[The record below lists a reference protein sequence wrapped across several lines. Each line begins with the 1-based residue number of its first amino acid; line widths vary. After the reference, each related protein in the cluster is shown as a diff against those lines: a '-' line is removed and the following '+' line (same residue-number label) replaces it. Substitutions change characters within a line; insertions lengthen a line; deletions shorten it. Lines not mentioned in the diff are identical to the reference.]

1 LRRARELA
9 LAGALLCATAALL
22 ATPALYVPG
31 LAAIVAAV
39 VAPLWVIS
47 SASRVHVSVSV
58 EATIVREGE
67 RVPMTVLVRRGRL
80 PPPGATLLTWP
91 GCREVTATR
100 RSRER
105 LELSVLA
112 LRRGRQPVGPIRL
125 RVADPLGICSREV
138 LSNTPDLLVLPRVFA
153 IGAAALAKL
162 EGTGARTLRGA
173 PEIDALRPHVAGTPA
188 ARIHWPTVARTG
200 ALMERV
206 LAGVHEPGVLVV
218 LDARRAESDESLDS
232 AVRAAASLCVHL
244 VRRGGCRVLLPGEQR
259 ATALGADARAQLA
272 LLRRLALVESQ
283 TIAGADGRLPGVAG
297 TVLYVTAARG
307 DHGPPLGRGYRIGPH
322 PLASAPVSFTVAGC
336 AAQTIGSG
344 AWARSA

>member
-1 LRRARELA
+1 LRRARKLA
-9 LAGALLCATAALL
+9 LVGALLCATAALL

-31 LAAIVAAV
+31 LAALVAAA

-47 SASRVHVSVSV
+47 SASRARVTVSV

-80 PPPGATLLTWP
+80 APPGATLLTWP
-91 GCREVTATR
+91 GAPEATATR

-112 LRRGRQPVGPIRL
+112 LRRGRQPVGPARL

-138 LSNTPDLLVLPRVFA
+138 LSNTPRLLVLPRVFP
-153 IGAAALAKL
+153 IGADALATL
-162 EGTGARTLRGA
+162 DGSGARTLRGA

-200 ALMERV
+200 ALMERAP
-206 LAGVHEPGVLVV
+206 AGVPEPGVLVV
-218 LDARRAESDESLDS
+218 LDARRADSEDALDR
-232 AVRAAASLCVHL
+232 AVRATASLCLHL
-244 VRRGGCRVLLPGEQR
+244 ARRGGCRVLLPGQRR
-259 ATALGADARAQLA
+259 ATALGADARSHLA
-272 LLRRLALVESQ
+272 LLRRLALVEAQ
-283 TIAGADGRLPGVAG
+283 TTSAADGHLRGAAS

-307 DHGPPLGRGYRIGPH
+307 DPGPPLGRGYRIGPH
-322 PLASAPVSFTVAGC
+322 PIASAPVSFTVAGC
-336 AAQTIGSG
+336 PAQIIGSG